1 MRKELPVWV
10 IALVVVVVLVI
21 VGAIFWRTM
30 KPQPEIVT
38 TPEQEAAMEAAKER
52 AFRARTREELE
63 KLGSK
68 IVPSPYAPKQ
78 R

>member
-1 MRKELPVWV
+1 MRKELPIWV
-10 IALVVVVVLVI
+10 VALVVVVVLVI

-30 KPQPEIVT
+30 KPQPVIVT
-38 TPEQEAAMEAAKER
+38 TPEQEAQMEEAKRR
-52 AFRARTREELE
+52 AFELKEPPE
-63 KLGSK
+63 KYGGK

>member
-1 MRKELPVWV
+1 MQKELPVWIV
-10 IALVVVVVLVI
+10 ALVIVVALII
-21 VGAIFWRTM
+21 VGAIFWRAM

-38 TPEQEAAMEAAKER
+38 TKEQEAQMGEAMRR
-52 AFRARTREELE
+52 AFELKEPPE
-63 KLGSK
+63 KYGSK